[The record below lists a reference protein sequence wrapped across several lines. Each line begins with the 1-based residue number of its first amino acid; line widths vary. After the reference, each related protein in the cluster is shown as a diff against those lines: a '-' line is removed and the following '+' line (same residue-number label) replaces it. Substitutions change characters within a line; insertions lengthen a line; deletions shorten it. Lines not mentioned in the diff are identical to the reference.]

1 MLEISALTFFFT
13 RIGFSIAKRLVGDGA
28 DVMVSS
34 RKEENVK
41 SAVDRLRKV
50 EGAGKVEGVVCH
62 VGKSDHRTNL
72 IKEVCA
78 VLIGLLFWRVSCG
91 RILR

>member
-1 MLEISALTFFFT
+1 M
-13 RIGFSIAKRLVGDGA
+13 
-28 DVMVSS
+28 
-34 RKEENVK
+34 K